1 MRGDSPRNRRF
12 IGFSAIALSSCLT
25 SACGSLGAGSG
36 AVQSVQLADQIQRV
50 NVEADRSNETV
61 QAMLTRLQ
69 PILTTRGEGAAAAA
83 REQLDAAT
91 QACQQQAHQLEQQ
104 LPGLDEEGAAFFER
118 RRAALLDIEDPLL
131 RAAAAA
137 RLEVDLEH
145 FLEYQ
150 ASAVAALDAYEEL
163 NLELHAILEAL
174 PEHPEPSE
182 LTEEALDLRNQ
193 AWSLRMILEDCKRAA
208 IELEVR

>member
-1 MRGDSPRNRRF
+1 MRGDTPRFRQF
-12 IGFSAIALSSCLT
+12 IGLGAIALGSCLT
-25 SACGSLGAGSG
+25 SACGSLGAEGD
-36 AVQSVQLADQIQRV
+36 ALQSVQLVDRIERV
-50 NVEADRSNETV
+50 NLEADRSNATV

-69 PILTTRGEGAAAAA
+69 PILTSRSEGATAAAH
-83 REQLDAAT
+83 EQLDAAT
-91 QACQQQAHQLEQQ
+91 RACQQQAHQLEEQ
-104 LPGLDEEGAAFFER
+104 LPGLDEEGAAFFKR
-118 RRAALLDIEDPLL
+118 RRAALLDIEDPVL
-131 RAAAAA
+131 RAAEAA
-137 RLEVDLEH
+137 RLEVDLEQ